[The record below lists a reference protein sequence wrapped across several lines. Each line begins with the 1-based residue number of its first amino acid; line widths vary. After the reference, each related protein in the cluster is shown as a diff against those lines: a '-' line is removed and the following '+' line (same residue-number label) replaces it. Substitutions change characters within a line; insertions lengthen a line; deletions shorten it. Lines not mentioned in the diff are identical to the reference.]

1 VADTS
6 GGDRDAHL
14 TGAGLGQVE
23 LGEAQA
29 LARGGQDGGAD
40 HGAPPGRGCR
50 AYGRPSRV
58 GRPDPSRPTEG
69 AP

>member
-1 VADTS
+1 VADAG
-6 GGDRDAHL
+6 GGDRDPHL

-40 HGAPPGRGCR
+40 HGAPRDGVAEPTDGVPG
-50 AYGRPSRV
+50 
-58 GRPDPSRPTEG
+58 
-69 AP
+69 